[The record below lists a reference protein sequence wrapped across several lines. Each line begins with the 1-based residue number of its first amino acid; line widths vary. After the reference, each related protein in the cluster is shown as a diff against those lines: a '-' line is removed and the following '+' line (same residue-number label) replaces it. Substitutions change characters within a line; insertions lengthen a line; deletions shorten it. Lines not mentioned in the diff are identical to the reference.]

1 VASFPVLTQTLTPV
15 PLRQKSFFRNREVPT
30 RPVKVIP
37 STERFSK
44 IMDRPYYQSEDL
56 AGFDPERDLGDPGQ
70 YPFTR
75 GVRPTMYRGRLWTM
89 RQYSGMGDAEQSN
102 RRYQFLLAQGGNGLS
117 VAFDLPTQIG
127 YDSDSPWATGEVG
140 KAGVAIDSIE
150 DLERLFA
157 GIPLDAVSIS
167 MTINATA
174 AILLAM
180 YVAAARR
187 SGCLETQLTGTV
199 QNDILKEYIAR
210 GAYIYPVQHSMRL
223 VADLCTWSGQYL
235 PSWNPI
241 SVSGYHLREA
251 GATAVQEVAFTL
263 ANGLAYLGALREAGI
278 DTERSAAR
286 FSFFFAAHN
295 DFFEE
300 VAKFRA
306 ARRLWARL
314 LKERFGIRD
323 PLALSLRFHTQ
334 TAGSTLTAQQPEN
347 NLARTAVQ
355 ALSAVLGG
363 TQSLHVNG
371 YDEALVLPSE
381 ECARLALRTQ
391 QILARESGVAQ
402 TVDPFA
408 GSYYVES
415 LTTAIEQ
422 EAREY
427 LDRIDALGGMAAAIE
442 RGWVQREIEDAA
454 YRQQRAIDSG
464 ETVVVGVNR
473 FTGRGEDAAE
483 PAARS
488 FADTVER
495 EQIERVRAL
504 RARRDPR
511 RWQAALDQVIEQARS
526 SDNVMPAL
534 LEAVESSA
542 TVGEIAGS
550 MGKVFGEYQ
559 PISS

>member
-1 VASFPVLTQTLTPV
+1 
-15 PLRQKSFFRNREVPT
+15 
-30 RPVKVIP
+30 
-37 STERFSK
+37 
-44 IMDRPYYQSEDL
+44 MDPIFYYQAEDL
-56 AGFDPERDLGDPGQ
+56 AGFDPERDLGDPGEF
-70 YPFTR
+70 PFTR

-102 RRYQFLLAQGGNGLS
+102 RRYKFLLAQGGNGLS
-117 VAFDLPTQIG
+117 VAFDLPTQVG

-150 DLERLFA
+150 DMERLFA
-157 GIPLDAVSIS
+157 GIPLDAVSTS

-174 AILLAM
+174 TILLAM

-187 SGCLETQLTGTV
+187 SGCLETQLAGTV

-210 GAYIYPVQHSMRL
+210 GAYIYPVQHGMRL
-223 VADLCTWSGQYL
+223 VADLCAWSGQYL

-263 ANGLAYLGALREAGI
+263 ANGLAYLGALRDAGL
-278 DTERSAAR
+278 DSERSAAR
-286 FSFFFAAHN
+286 FSFFFSAHN
-295 DFFEE
+295 DLFEE

-314 LKERFGIRD
+314 LGERLGFRD
-323 PLALSLRFHTQ
+323 PLALALRFHTQ

-355 ALSAVLGG
+355 ALAAILGG

-381 ECARLALRTQ
+381 ESARLALRTQ

-427 LDRIDALGGMAAAIE
+427 LDRIDALGGMVAAIE

-454 YRQQRAIDSG
+454 YHQQRAVDSG
-464 ETVVVGVNR
+464 ETVVVGLNR
-473 FTGRGEDAAE
+473 FTTPGEEATERAKQG
-483 PAARS
+483 
-488 FADTVER
+488 FANRVER
-495 EQIERVRAL
+495 EQIERVRAV

-511 RWQAALDQVIEQARS
+511 CWQAALDQVTDRARS
-526 SDNVMPAL
+526 SDNVMPAI

-542 TVGEIAGS
+542 TVGEIAAS
-550 MGKVFGEYQ
+550 LGKVFGEHQ
-559 PISS
+559 PIRSRKVSLP

>member
-1 VASFPVLTQTLTPV
+1 
-15 PLRQKSFFRNREVPT
+15 
-30 RPVKVIP
+30 
-37 STERFSK
+37 
-44 IMDRPYYQSEDL
+44 
-56 AGFDPERDLGDPGQ
+56 
-70 YPFTR
+70 
-75 GVRPTMYRGRLWTM
+75 
-89 RQYSGMGDAEQSN
+89 
-102 RRYQFLLAQGGNGLS
+102 
-117 VAFDLPTQIG
+117 
-127 YDSDSPWATGEVG
+127 
-140 KAGVAIDSIE
+140 
-150 DLERLFA
+150 
-157 GIPLDAVSIS
+157 
-167 MTINATA
+167 
-174 AILLAM
+174 M

-187 SGCLETQLTGTV
+187 SGCLETQLSGTV

-251 GATAVQEVAFTL
+251 GATAVQEVTFTL
-263 ANGLAYLGALREAGI
+263 ANGLAYLEALRDAGL
-278 DTERSAAR
+278 DGERSAAR

-314 LKERFGIRD
+314 LEERFGVRD

-381 ECARLALRTQ
+381 ESARLALRTQ

-408 GSYYVES
+408 GSYYVET
-415 LTTAIEQ
+415 LTTAIERG
-422 EAREY
+422 AREY

-464 ETVVVGVNR
+464 DTVVVGVNR
-473 FTGRGEDAAE
+473 FTGPGEDS
-483 PAARS
+483 PGARS

-511 RWQAALDQVIEQARS
+511 RWQAALDQVTEQARS
-526 SDNVMPAL
+526 SDNVMPAIL
-534 LEAVESSA
+534 GAVESSA

-550 MGKVFGEYQ
+550 MGKVFGEHQ
-559 PISS
+559 PISSRKVSQA